1 MKKLKSR
8 LLSILMATV
17 MLFGLLPLAAFA
29 ENNGAAGM
37 QYSDFLASLTVLE
50 EYADVYAREHSGED
64 ATALVINYIR
74 TGVEKYTSGAWTAF
88 CGPENTNFSGYVAE
102 QDTANSTTAGSLRSL
117 NEFKLPNG
125 DAVDF
130 AHMFGAMDMA
140 YHTGNQSTAD
150 LGSWAGD
157 IADLMFCAENVDIP
171 DKVDTTETDVDI
183 LAANIRTKYLGVD
196 YGTLNSVGHSFTD
209 TDLYGDMDA
218 FYLLDNEFHG
228 CLLEAVGK
236 KDVMEIIREDYI
248 HFRRWRNFY
257 VVRSGRQREIIEE
270 HTALMH
276 VLVKNETKE
285 AHEILHMHLNTEN
298 RLRHIRE
305 KVSPEYFIY
314 H

>member
-1 MKKLKSR
+1 MSEAMKACIERQRTAIS
-8 LLSILMATV
+8 
-17 MLFGLLPLAAFA
+17 
-29 ENNGAAGM
+29 EN
-37 QYSDFLASLTVLE
+37 
-50 EYADVYAREHSGED
+50 
-64 ATALVINYIR
+64 I
-74 TGVEKYTSGAWTAF
+74 
-88 CGPENTNFSGYVAE
+88 
-102 QDTANSTTAGSLRSL
+102 
-117 NEFKLPNG
+117 
-125 DAVDF
+125 
-130 AHMFGAMDMA
+130 
-140 YHTGNQSTAD
+140 
-150 LGSWAGD
+150 
-157 IADLMFCAENVDIP
+157 
-171 DKVDTTETDVDI
+171 
-183 LAANIRTKYLGVD
+183 
-196 YGTLNSVGHSFTD
+196 
-209 TDLYGDMDA
+209 DMDA

-276 VLVKNETKE
+276 ALVKNETKE